1 MMAIHTQT
9 QTTPLKQLWV
19 ANSGA
24 TTHVCNNKTIMY
36 DPQKVNGTVNGVNS
50 TGTYKF
56 IGKVDLE
63 VQPTYHRGKQTNIK
77 TLKLSNVTYI
87 PEAPTNLLSVP
98 LITKNNPSMKISMNE
113 LGVKATL
120 NGELVF
126 HGRKIP
132 EIGSGGLYQIACIPT
147 KQERAFTL
155 HTIQEWHNILGHI
168 NTDMIKKMA
177 KEKLVKGMEISDNN
191 DKFDCQ
197 SCIKGKSGQKPFAK
211 QSLTQYTKVADL
223 IVSDVAGP
231 VRTRSLQGNY
241 YYVSFTDVSTRYTKI
256 YFMQQKNEALGYFKL
271 FNKFLETQ
279 HNASIKMLPVDN
291 GKEFVHNEFKD
302 YLNSKGTILRTT
314 APYSPAQNGLAKRLN
329 RTLFDHE

>member
-1 MMAIHTQT
+1 MINNAKDEYGMMAIHTQT
-9 QTTPLKQLWV
+9 QMTPLKQLWV
-19 ANSGA
+19 ADSGA
-24 TTHVCNNKTIMY
+24 TTHVCNNKAIMY
-36 DPQKVNGTVNGVNS
+36 DLQKVNGTLDGVNS
-50 TGTYKF
+50 TGTYDF

-63 VQPTYHRGKQTNIK
+63 VQPTYQRGKRTNIK

-87 PEAPTNLLSVP
+87 PEALTNLLSVP
-98 LITKNNPSMKISMNE
+98 LVTKNNPSIEISMNE
-113 LGVKATL
+113 LGVKVML

-147 KQERAFTL
+147 KQEWAFTL

-211 QSLTQYTKVADL
+211 QSLTQYTKVADSSFQTSQDL
-223 IVSDVAGP
+223 FAHDCFKEITITSPSRTYQCDTQKYILCNR
-231 VRTRSLQGNY
+231 RTR
-241 YYVSFTDVSTRYTKI
+241 
-256 YFMQQKNEALGYFKL
+256 
-271 FNKFLETQ
+271 
-279 HNASIKMLPVDN
+279 H
-291 GKEFVHNEFKD
+291 
-302 YLNSKGTILRTT
+302 
-314 APYSPAQNGLAKRLN
+314 
-329 RTLFDHE
+329 